1 MTDHVAGTINPP
13 ELLTDA
19 DMDLGAVGT
28 ISTARHPVV
37 RYHIGHET
45 GDVFGR
51 DCDYDGPTLT
61 LEVAD
66 MADAVA
72 MLRAILPHRGMDE
85 PVADTD
91 LDEAWKS
98 GFNAGFGEA
107 MLTKDAPAVRLPDDV
122 AGLCGALRS
131 GEQADMDGCRVKV
144 SRQAC
149 EEAADTI
156 EAQAAELARLRE
168 ALTKINVGDGWAAQI
183 ARAAL
188 AQKGSE

>member
-72 MLRAILPHRGMDE
+72 MLRAIL
-85 PVADTD
+85 
-91 LDEAWKS
+91 
-98 GFNAGFGEA
+98 
-107 MLTKDAPAVRLPDDV
+107 
-122 AGLCGALRS
+122 
-131 GEQADMDGCRVKV
+131 
-144 SRQAC
+144 
-149 EEAADTI
+149 
-156 EAQAAELARLRE
+156 
-168 ALTKINVGDGWAAQI
+168 
-183 ARAAL
+183 
-188 AQKGSE
+188 AQKGGE